1 MQRAGAAF
9 GRLLLRTTSTEQRIA
24 ATATVRRFSEG
35 NSLRDSVEIEP
46 GWSLEGWAQDNA
58 HAVSE
63 ALSAAGVAHFFM
75 PAMNW
80 LDPVLVMDQGSRR
93 AAQSVFRSL
102 ASGPGWR
109 LARHGDQL
117 RRDAHAGQI
126 ALDTRRSEVSFQ
138 WWHAVTEPARRSDG
152 GLHLAGT
159 RVAPKGAR
167 PGLFSYVSPAQWREL
182 TASPLERGW
191 DALVEQVVEPID
203 AVYTWVDGSD
213 PEWIHRKN
221 SALEACDSSSVNAT
235 ALSQARFRHHDEL
248 RYSLRSLQMYAPW
261 IRHVYIVTDSQVP
274 AWLETQSP
282 RVSVVD
288 HRDIFRDQSALPVF
302 NSHAIESQLHHIEGL
317 SDRYLYLNDDV
328 FFGRPTTAEQF
339 FGPGGVTKFFPSTS
353 TLDLEEPSAQDLPIV
368 SAGKNNRGLMHR
380 LYGRRI
386 TRRMKHTPHPQ
397 NREILQRF
405 EDEHPEVFASVVAST
420 FRHPSDVSLPA
431 ALYPYLALM
440 QGKAHEGRVSYD
452 FFDLGDE
459 QVEARLAKLLLKR
472 DLDVFC
478 INETESSQQ
487 SIEMVDAA
495 LGATLE
501 QLFPVQSPIERT

>member
-1 MQRAGAAF
+1 MGRVGGAGRGAHRR
-9 GRLLLRTTSTEQRIA
+9 RLHLGGWLRPGVDPPQEFRPGGLRPEQRECHGA
-24 ATATVRRFSEG
+24 LPGPFS
-35 NSLRDSVEIEP
+35 
-46 GWSLEGWAQDNA
+46 A
-58 HAVSE
+58 
-63 ALSAAGVAHFFM
+63 
-75 PAMNW
+75 
-80 LDPVLVMDQGSRR
+80 SRR
-93 AAQSVFRSL
+93 AALFAEVPADVCAVDSPRL
-102 ASGPGWR
+102 HRDGLPGPR
-109 LARHGDQL
+109 VVGDPES
-117 RRDAHAGQI
+117 AG
-126 ALDTRRSEVSFQ
+126 
-138 WWHAVTEPARRSDG
+138 
-152 GLHLAGT
+152 
-159 RVAPKGAR
+159 
-167 PGLFSYVSPAQWREL
+167 
-182 TASPLERGW
+182 ERG
-191 DALVEQVVEPID
+191 
-203 AVYTWVDGSD
+203 GS
-213 PEWIHRKN
+213 
-221 SALEACDSSSVNAT
+221 
-235 ALSQARFRHHDEL
+235 
-248 RYSLRSLQMYAPW
+248 
-261 IRHVYIVTDSQVP
+261 
-274 AWLETQSP
+274 
-282 RVSVVD
+282 
-288 HRDIFRDQSALPVF
+288 RDIFRDPSALPVF

-487 SIEMVDAA
+487 SIESVDAA
-495 LGATLE
+495 LGSVLKH
-501 QLFPVQSPIERT
+501 LFPVPSPMERHLPDGTAGAGEEQNGAGQR